1 MIQEVRVD
9 SFKRY
14 FLISAALHVLVV
26 LFFTVQSVVF
36 PSESIELAAAIKVDI
51 VDLPDKISEPAPVS
65 QPMAQPDQPTPKV
78 EAEIA
83 PLPKAKPEEKAI
95 DLDKKQKDAL
105 ARLNQDS
112 ALDKIKKELEKEQK
126 KDQKVDQNKVGQ
138 LPTYKGNQLAAG
150 TELRGLARAQ
160 HDQYV
165 GSIES
170 IIRRNWALPEWL
182 SSKNLKAQ
190 VRIKMNARGEVIE
203 MKLLRPSGNPSFDE
217 NVLVTVQ
224 KSSPLPAPPERLE
237 LIIRNDGI
245 VLGFPE

>member
-1 MIQEVRVD
+1 MIQELKAD

-14 FLISAALHVLVV
+14 LLISLAGHVLLV
-26 LFFTVQSVVF
+26 LFFTVQTVVF
-36 PSESIELAAAIKVDI
+36 PTESIDLAAAIKVDI
-51 VDLPDKISEPAPVS
+51 VDLPDKILEPWPV
-65 QPMAQPDQPTPKV
+65 AQPEKPTPKV

-83 PLPKAKPEEKAI
+83 PPPKAKPEEKAI
-95 DLDKKQKDAL
+95 DLEKKQKDAL
-105 ARLNQDS
+105 AKLNQDS
-112 ALDKIKKELEKEQK
+112 ALDKIKKDLEKEQK
-126 KDQKVDQNKVGQ
+126 KEQNKVGQ

-203 MKLLRPSGNPSFDE
+203 IKLLRPSGNPSFDE

-237 LIIRNDGI
+237 LILRNDGI
-245 VLGFPE
+245 ILGFPE